1 MKITIIRLIILGL
14 IITIILGLPYWL
26 FGLPPMGRGSFL
38 GFLQTAILSISIVLP
53 LLFWSIEDG
62 AAECSD
68 YIENQPVESGYYGVL
83 GATKIKGDGDES

>member
-14 IITIILGLPYWL
+14 IISAVLGLPYWL
-26 FGLPPMGRGSFL
+26 FGFPPMEKGSFL
-38 GFLQTAILSISIVLP
+38 GFLQTVMLSISIVLP

-68 YIENQPVESGYYGVL
+68 CIENEPVESEYYGVL
-83 GATKIKGDGDES
+83 GMTKIKGDGDES